1 MSQDYFWLNNQLH
14 PDSPTYNIP
23 SVFNISG
30 PIDIPALEK
39 SINFVIERHEALRMT
54 FSSHGRHPEQH
65 IAKQLILNIE
75 QTEFSRI
82 HDQEELKSLI
92 NKEIVRPF
100 NLTTGP
106 LIRVHLIH
114 LDTERYILIITIHH
128 IITDLRSKEILGSEI
143 SACYNSIV
151 KNKDLPL
158 FEEPVPYSRLSS
170 KYKEWISTRAAEN
183 MLDFWRDELQGRA
196 GLINLPLDH
205 ARPPVT
211 TSNGKSHFFQLG
223 PQQLND
229 LNEFCCQQST
239 APFIALLTCF
249 LVLLARYSRQ
259 KDIVIGVP
267 LSNRR
272 HYESKNVIGCF
283 VNILPLAFTLWEDI
297 TLIETLHLV
306 RGKLLQAHRRQETA
320 FHDIVAAVKPPRD
333 ASYNPI
339 FQVGFTHE
347 PPMELQLSG
356 VNVETEKWHNKGAQV
371 DLFLNIFEISPTIQ
385 GYFEYNAD
393 LFDSG
398 TISRFSNQY
407 KRLVSSLHQQFQS
420 QVERVEILSQ
430 DERTK
435 LLVKWNDTSKNYGQA
450 ECLNRL
456 FEKQVVRTP
465 ENIAVIFNEISLTY
479 REFNMRANKLAHYLT
494 ELGVGPEDIVGVCME
509 RSLEMVIAIYAICK
523 AGGAYVPLDPEF
535 PQQRISFIV
544 NETKAKVILTQKH
557 LQSRLLSFD
566 STVIN
571 LDSDW
576 HLIADYPHGNL
587 DTKTN
592 PDNLAYV
599 IYTSGSTGDPKGVM
613 NEHKGIFNRLMWM
626 QDTFK
631 LNQDDKVL
639 QKTPFSFDVS
649 VWEFFWPLF
658 TGATLVVAPPKLHKD
673 PTNLCNFIEQQK
685 ITTIHFVPS
694 MLRLFLDIDINAEC
708 KSLQRVFCSGEMLT
722 WELQQTFLKR
732 FKCEL
737 HNLYGP
743 TEAAVDV
750 SHWQCKQQQSFN
762 KVPIGYPI
770 ANTQL
775 YVLDEQLQP
784 VPQGVIG
791 ELFIGGIQVARG
803 YLQREKLNQKAFIE
817 DPFTNTPNG
826 RLYKTGDLA
835 RYLSSGA
842 LEYIGRVDFQV
853 KLNGNRIEL
862 TEIEASLCRH
872 KLINESVVILHEEKG
887 EYKQLVAYIL
897 SSANS
902 LEELN
907 LRQHLEKILPY
918 YMIPSQYVL
927 LKEFPL
933 TASGKIDRKRL
944 PPPKDKRP
952 AAPINVMQSDV
963 DHIRLVSSIWK
974 KILDMDEIDVQ
985 RNFFDNGGN
994 SLLATELAFDLGNI
1008 FNIKIPLV
1016 KIFQYPTIL
1025 SLSRYLKDE
1034 CSRSWDRKSH
1044 NGQPGKKIH
1053 LDN

>member
-1 MSQDYFWLNNQLH
+1 MSQEYFWLNNQLH
-14 PDSPTYNIP
+14 PDSTTYNIP
-23 SVFNISG
+23 SVLNITG
-30 PIDIPALEK
+30 PLNIPALEI
-39 SINFVIERHEALRMT
+39 SINNVINRHEALRMT
-54 FSSHGRHPEQH
+54 FPHQTGHPEHH
-65 IAKQLILNIE
+65 IPKQLILDLE
-75 QTEFSRI
+75 QTDFRRI
-82 HDQEELKSLI
+82 SDQEKLKKLI
-92 NKEIVRPF
+92 CKEIVRPF

-106 LIRVHLIH
+106 LIRIHLIH
-114 LDTERYILIITIHH
+114 LDTEQYVLIITIHH
-128 IITDLRSKEILGSEI
+128 IIIDLRSKELLGSEI
-143 SACYNSIV
+143 SACYNSII
-151 KNKDLPL
+151 KDKKWP
-158 FEEPVPYSRLSS
+158 FGEEPVPYSRLISR
-170 KYKEWISTRAAEN
+170 YKEWISTRAAED
-183 MLDFWRDELQGRA
+183 MLDFWRNELHNHS

-205 ARPPVT
+205 TRPPVAT
-211 TSNGKSHFFQLG
+211 TKGKAHYFQLG
-223 PQQLND
+223 PLQAKE
-229 LNEFCCQQST
+229 LNEFCCQQFT

-272 HYESKNVIGCF
+272 HHESKNVIGCF

-306 RGKLLQAHRRQETA
+306 RDKLLQAHRHQETV

-339 FQVGFTHE
+339 FQVGFTYE

-356 VNVETEKWHNKGAQV
+356 LNVETEKWHNKGAQV

-393 LFDSG
+393 LFDSR
-398 TISRFSNQY
+398 TILRFSNQY
-407 KRLVSSLHQQFQS
+407 KRLVSSLPQQFQN
-420 QVERVEILSQ
+420 QAERVEILSK

-435 LLVKWNDTSKNYGQA
+435 LLVQWNDTSKNYGQA
-450 ECLNRL
+450 KCLNQL
-456 FEKQVVRTP
+456 FEKQVGRTT
-465 ENIAVIFNEISLTY
+465 ENTAVIFNEVSLTY
-479 REFNMRANKLAHYLT
+479 RELNMRANKLAHYLT

-523 AGGAYVPLDPEF
+523 AGGAYVPLEPEI
-535 PQQRISFIV
+535 PPQRISFIL

-557 LQSRLLSFD
+557 LQSNLLSFD
-566 STVIN
+566 STLIN

-576 HLIADYPHGNL
+576 HIIADYPHENL
-587 DTKTN
+587 GTKAN
-592 PDNLAYV
+592 PANLAYV
-599 IYTSGSTGDPKGVM
+599 IYTSGSTGSPKGVM

-626 QDTFK
+626 QETFK
-631 LNQDDKVL
+631 LKQEDKVL

-658 TGATLVVAPPKLHKD
+658 TGATLVVAPPGLHKH
-673 PTNLCNFIEQQK
+673 PTKLYNFIKQQE

-694 MLRLFLDIDINAEC
+694 MLRLFLDSDIIAGC
-708 KSLQRVFCSGEMLT
+708 KSLQRVFCSGEMFT
-722 WELQQTFLKR
+722 WELQQTFFER

-775 YVLDEQLQP
+775 YVLDEHLQP
-784 VPQGVIG
+784 VPQGVVG
-791 ELFIGGIQVARG
+791 ELYIGGIQVARG
-803 YLQREKLNQKAFIE
+803 YLQREELNRAAFIP
-817 DPFTNTPNG
+817 DPFNITPNG
-826 RLYKTGDLA
+826 NLYKTGDLA
-835 RYLSSGA
+835 RYLPNGA

-872 KLINESVVILHEEKG
+872 KLINESVVILHEEK
-887 EYKQLVAYIL
+887 EDYKQLVAYIL

-907 LRQHLEKILPY
+907 LRQHLEEILPY
-918 YMIPSQYVL
+918 YMIPNHYVL

-933 TASGKIDRKRL
+933 TASGKVDRNNL
-944 PPPKDKRP
+944 PPPQDKRY
-952 AAPINVMQSDV
+952 ALPINVMQPDF
-963 DHIRLVSSIWK
+963 DHIKLVSSIWK
-974 KILDMDEIDVQ
+974 KILNMEEIDVQ
-985 RNFFDNGGN
+985 RNFFDSGGN
-994 SLLATELAFDLGNI
+994 SLLATELAFDLGNT
-1008 FNIKIPLV
+1008 FNIKVPLV
-1016 KIFQYPTIL
+1016 KIFQYPNVL
-1025 SLSRYLKDE
+1025 SLSRYIKDE
-1034 CSRSWDRKSH
+1034 CSLSGDRKIQ
-1044 NGQPGKKIH
+1044 NCQAGKKIH